1 MGGCSRKGDVLNPLK
16 TVPFMQT
23 LYFIDGDDP
32 DQVAW
37 MKRQVPDTL
46 ISKIILVKG
55 SVPDT
60 SVALDARIYF
70 DQNGVLKT
78 VRPDQ
83 GAGAHYP
90 GALG

>member
-1 MGGCSRKGDVLNPLK
+1 VFARKGDVLNPLK

-55 SVPDT
+55 
-60 SVALDARIYF
+60 ACRIRQWRSMPEF
-70 DQNGVLKT
+70 ILTRTVCFQNGS
-78 VRPDQ
+78 
-83 GAGAHYP
+83 A
-90 GALG
+90 